1 MRYGGNI
8 RQRRRELLT
17 FLAGLA
23 GAALV
28 AAGVWCVHHIATR
41 PQPNPLEGRELECVL
56 DFGQYKIEGDILYA
70 GLSYEM
76 LRDFAAENA
85 GRVRIRAFTRRE
97 SSLDSLMCGAADI
110 VVLPKFDSVLHVN
123 HIDSVAKSRPVCKEL
138 CWVMRREEKAEMR
151 RVNSWIGDYTG
162 RDEFR
167 EMLERFRFM
176 PSSYRPDKAF
186 SERQQLSPYDSTIRA
201 WADSIGWDWR
211 MLAAVIYTESKFAIN
226 VTSRAGARGLMQIMP
241 LTARVY
247 DVKDVLDPEE
257 NIRAGASYLGR
268 LDRLFRKYAAGD
280 ERLRYVLASYNAGET
295 RVLRYL
301 NGAPESE
308 LSDSALNADIDSAA
322 VNCITPEEM
331 SRIDSSMTADRDS
344 VSLVLDSNQGGSP
357 ESDVRDASGDRCT
370 TGETAAYIDK
380 IFENYRNF
388 CRICE
393 K

>member
-1 MRYGGNI
+1 MQYRDNI
-8 RQRRRELLT
+8 RQRHREIFD

-23 GAALV
+23 GAV
-28 AAGVWCVHHIATR
+28 VIAATVWCAYHFATR
-41 PQPNPLEGRELECVL
+41 PKPNPLEGRELECVL
-56 DFGQYKIEGDILYA
+56 DFGQYRIEGDILYA

-76 LRDFAAENA
+76 LRDFASENNCK
-85 GRVRIRAFTRRE
+85 VRIRAFTHLE

-110 VVLPKFDSVLHVN
+110 VVLPRFDSVLHVS

-162 RDEFR
+162 RGEFR

-176 PSSYRPDKAF
+176 PSSYHPHKAF
-186 SERQQLSPYDSTIRA
+186 IERQQLSPYDSTIRA

-226 VTSRAGARGLMQIMP
+226 VTSGAGARGLMQIMP
-241 LTARVY
+241 LTVRVY
-247 DVKDVLDPEE
+247 NVQDVLNPEE

-268 LDRLFRKYAAGD
+268 LDRLFRKYASGD
-280 ERLRYVLASYNAGET
+280 ERLRYVFASYNAGET

-301 NGAPESE
+301 NGTPEDE
-308 LSDSALNADIDSAA
+308 VSDSALNADIDSAA
-322 VNCITPEEM
+322 MEGL
-331 SRIDSSMTADRDS
+331 RADIDSASVVGPPATKSPDPSEPAPASHEINTSVTAY
-344 VSLVLDSNQGGSP
+344 V
-357 ESDVRDASGDRCT
+357 
-370 TGETAAYIDK
+370 DK

-388 CRICE
+388 CRICG

>member
-1 MRYGGNI
+1 MHNGNI
-8 RQRRRELLT
+8 RQRHRELLD

-28 AAGVWCVHHIATR
+28 AAGVWCAFFTANR
-41 PQPNPLEGRELECVL
+41 PTPNPFEGRELECAL
-56 DFGQYKIEGDILYA
+56 DFGQYHIEGDLLYA
-70 GLSYEM
+70 GLSYDM
-76 LRDFAAENA
+76 LEDFASGNDCS
-85 GRVRIRAFTRRE
+85 VSIRAFTRKE
-97 SSLDSLMCGAADI
+97 SSLDSLMSGTVDI
-110 VVLPKFDSVLHVN
+110 VVLPRFDSVLHVS
-123 HIDSVAKSRPVCKEL
+123 HVDSVAKSRPICGEL
-138 CWVMRREEKAEMR
+138 CWVMRREERAEMR
-151 RVNSWIGDYTG
+151 RVNSWLGEYTE
-162 RDEFR
+162 RDEFG

-176 PSSYRPDKAF
+176 PSSHRPHKAF
-186 SERQQLSPYDSTIRA
+186 AERQQLSPYDDTIRA

-226 VTSRAGARGLMQIMP
+226 VTSRAGAKGLMQIMP

-247 DVKDVLDPEE
+247 NVQDVLNPEE

-268 LDRLFRKYAAGD
+268 LDRLFRKYASGD

-301 NGAPESE
+301 NGTPEDE
-308 LSDSALNADIDSAA
+308 ISDSALNADIDSAA
-322 VNCITPEEM
+322 VEGLREE
-331 SRIDSSMTADRDS
+331 IDSAAIAGETQKALGSS
-344 VSLVLDSNQGGSP
+344 PVVSGGKT
-357 ESDVRDASGDRCT
+357 DASPQSSESEPSRSGIDT
-370 TGETAAYIDK
+370 SVTAYVDK

>member
-1 MRYGGNI
+1 MQHSGNI
-8 RQRRRELLT
+8 RQRHKELID

-23 GAALV
+23 GAAIV
-28 AAGVWCVHHIATR
+28 AAVVWCAVFISNR
-41 PQPNPLEGRELECVL
+41 PVPNPFEGRKLECAL
-56 DFGQYKIEGDILYA
+56 DFGQYHIEGDILYA

-76 LRDFAAENA
+76 LEDFASENDCE
-85 GRVRIRAFTRRE
+85 VSIRAFTRKE
-97 SSLDSLMCGAADI
+97 SSLDSLMSGAVDI
-110 VVLPKFDSVLHVN
+110 VVLPKFDSILHVS
-123 HIDSVAKSRPVCKEL
+123 HVDSVAKSRAICGEL
-138 CWVMRREEKAEMR
+138 CWVMRREERAEMR
-151 RVNSWIGDYTG
+151 RVNSWLGDYSG
-162 RDEFR
+162 REEFS

-176 PSSYRPDKAF
+176 PSSYRPHKSF
-186 SERQQLSPYDSTIRA
+186 TERQQLSPYDDTIKA

-247 DVKDVLDPEE
+247 DVQDVLNPEE

-268 LDRLFRKYAAGD
+268 LDRLFRKYASGD
-280 ERLRYVLASYNAGET
+280 ERLRYVFASYNAGET

-301 NGAPESE
+301 NGTPEDE

-322 VNCITPEEM
+322 VAGLRAE
-331 SRIDSSMTADRDS
+331 IDSATVVGRH
-344 VSLVLDSNQGGSP
+344 
-357 ESDVRDASGDRCT
+357 
-370 TGETAAYIDK
+370 TGEKLATQGTPLDTAVTAYVDK
-380 IFENYRNF
+380 IFENYHNF

>member
-8 RQRRRELLT
+8 RQRHRELLT

-23 GAALV
+23 GAV
-28 AAGVWCVHHIATR
+28 AIAATVWCAHHIATR

-56 DFGQYKIEGDILYA
+56 DFGQYRIDGDILYA

-76 LRDFAAENA
+76 LRDFADENDCK
-85 GRVRIRAFTRRE
+85 VRIRAFTRRE
-97 SSLDSLMCGAADI
+97 SSLDSLKSGAADI
-110 VVLPKFDSVLHVN
+110 VVLPKFDSVLHAS

-151 RVNSWIGDYTG
+151 RVNSWLSDYTG
-162 RDEFR
+162 RVEFG

-176 PSSYRPDKAF
+176 PSSYRPHKAF

-211 MLAAVIYTESKFAIN
+211 MLAAVVYTESKFAIN

-241 LTARVY
+241 LTVRVY
-247 DVKDVLDPEE
+247 DVKDVLDPDE
-257 NIRAGASYLGR
+257 NIRAGASYLGH
-268 LDRLFRKYAAGD
+268 LDHLFRKYATGD
-280 ERLRYVLASYNAGET
+280 ERLRYVFASYNAGET

-301 NGAPESE
+301 NGTPESE

-322 VNCITPEEM
+322 VAELRA
-331 SRIDSSMTADRDS
+331 SIDSAAASAPGSAPSSPT
-344 VSLVLDSNQGGSP
+344 SP
-357 ESDVRDASGDRCT
+357 EID
-370 TGETAAYIDK
+370 TAVTAYIDK